1 MNPPQKPSPSH
12 LTVRRCVQADD
23 AAWLQLRQALWPECA
38 RAEHLAEM
46 ADIVAASE
54 RWAVFLVYADA
65 RPDAVG
71 VAEVALRYDYV
82 NGTASSPVA
91 FLEGIYVD
99 PQYRRQG
106 AARLLAGAVQRWA
119 AQAGCTELASDALI
133 DNVHSHA
140 LHRALG
146 FVETERVVFFNKW
159 LR

>member
-1 MNPPQKPSPSH
+1 MNSPQNPSPSH

-23 AAWLQLRQALWPECA
+23 AGWLQLRQALWPECP
-38 RAEHLAEM
+38 RDEHLAEM
-46 ADIVAASE
+46 ADIVAAPE
-54 RWAVFLVYADA
+54 RWAVFLAYSDA
-65 RPDAVG
+65 LPDAVG
-71 VAEVALRYDYV
+71 LAEVALRDDYV

-91 FLEGIYVD
+91 FLEGVYVD
-99 PQYRRQG
+99 PRYRRQG

-146 FVETERVVFFNKW
+146 FVETERVVFFNKR